1 MSMELIYAAIFFIFT
16 VLIPVEADYFT
27 LSVGDEQVSF
37 QQCNDTTW
45 QGIYVPE
52 NQDIGTWI
60 ISGNLV
66 IISYQHEADTVDLTE
81 GLVTI
86 EQTDLHN
93 ADSITSSKDLFS
105 PVYIRRE
112 ENLITLY
119 QKDNYD
125 LPYRVF
131 ISY

>member
-1 MSMELIYAAIFFIFT
+1 MSMEIIYAAVFFIST

-37 QQCNDTTW
+37 QQCNDTSW

-60 ISGNLV
+60 ISGNQV
-66 IISYQHEADTVDLTE
+66 IVSHQQEADTVDLTE

-86 EQTDLHN
+86 EQNDLHN
-93 ADSITSSKDLFS
+93 ADSITSSKHLFS
-105 PVYIRRE
+105 TVYIRRE
-112 ENLITLY
+112 ENQITLY
-119 QKDNYD
+119 QKENYD
-125 LPYRVF
+125 LPYRVY
-131 ISY
+131 IRY